1 MVKRLLSVVLLF
13 SVCSC
18 TLFETVLKGEKIAQ
32 IGNSILYKSDIDKVL
47 PRGASVAD
55 SASFVGQ
62 YINSWAL
69 KQLML
74 DMAQKQLPKSEKDVT
89 ELLNEYRTQ
98 LLVFRYET
106 KYIEERLDTVIT
118 DVEKKAYYEMHKESF
133 VTRDGVIK
141 GRFVKMHNSSPSLKM
156 IKSLSAKGDVES
168 AEKLEE
174 LAYNTAYKYDNYGN
188 IWVDMPIVARDMDVE
203 LSELCGE
210 IVAKGHVQSSD
221 SSYSNFLQVI
231 EYVLPGEIS
240 PYEYNADRI
249 DEIILSKRKQE
260 LIATLHKE
268 ILDDAIKSKKIKL
281 IKDEDN

>member
-1 MVKRLLSVVLLF
+1 MIKRLLFSVLLF
-13 SVCSC
+13 AVCSC
-18 TLFETVLKGEKIAQ
+18 TLFETFSKGEKVAQ
-32 IGNSILYKSDIDKVL
+32 IGNAVLYKSDIDKVL

-74 DMAQKQLPKSEKDVT
+74 DMAQKQLPKSEKDVSQ
-89 ELLNEYRTQ
+89 LLEEYKAQ

-118 DVEKKAYYEMHKESF
+118 EAEKKAYYEAHKESF
-133 VTRDGVIK
+133 ITQGGVVK
-141 GRFVKMHNSSPSLKM
+141 GRFVKMHNSSPSIKM
-156 IKSLSAKGDVES
+156 VKSLSSKGDLES
-168 AEKLEE
+168 AEKLED

-188 IWVDMPIVARDMDVE
+188 IWVDMPIVARDMEVE
-203 LSELCGE
+203 LSELCRE
-210 IVAKGHVQSSD
+210 IETRGFAQSSD

-231 EYVLPGEIS
+231 EFVLPGEIS
-240 PYEYNADRI
+240 PYEYNSDRI

-260 LIATLHKE
+260 LVAALHRDIFNE
-268 ILDDAIKSKKIKL
+268 AIKSEKIKF